1 MDTRF
6 DCTSRAR
13 RAWFFAVVGLGV
25 LVAGGQACAEG
36 ALAIS
41 QKKDIAKSGL
51 AIGLS
56 SNYGDKDE
64 ARKRALDECHG
75 FANAPKATR
84 DTCDVILSFRD
95 QCVAIS
101 LDPKDGTPGFGW
113 AVADKSEAAQS
124 EALSRCVTTAG
135 KTRQK
140 FCQNSLVRCDAK
152 K

>member
-1 MDTRF
+1 MSTGI
-6 DCTSRAR
+6 DCTTRAR
-13 RAWFFAVVGLGV
+13 RAWFLAIVGLG
-25 LVAGGQACAEG
+25 LLAAGGQTRADG

-41 QKKDIAKSGL
+41 QMKDIAKSGL

-56 SNYGDKDE
+56 SNYAGKDE
-64 ARKRALDECHG
+64 ARTRALDECHA

-84 DTCDVILSFRD
+84 DTCAVILSFRD

-113 AVADKSEAAQS
+113 AAADKKEVAQS
-124 EALSRCVTTAG
+124 ESLARCVATAG
-135 KTRQK
+135 KSRQK

>member
-1 MDTRF
+1 MGTGI

-13 RAWFFAVVGLGV
+13 RAWLLAVVGLG
-25 LVAGGQACAEG
+25 LVAAGGQARAEG

-41 QKKDIAKSGL
+41 QMKDIAKAGL
-51 AIGLS
+51 AIGV
-56 SNYGDKDE
+56 SNNYDGREE
-64 ARKRALDECHG
+64 ARKRALDECHA
-75 FANAPKATR
+75 FANAPTKTR
-84 DTCDVILSFRD
+84 DTCAVVLSFRD

-113 AVADKSEAAQS
+113 AVADKKEAAQS
-124 EALSRCVTTAG
+124 EALSRCVATAG